1 MPPKSGYQGLTEIL
15 LKYIYDQF
23 FQSERHDEQFKQSV
37 LDRVIQQMAQMM
49 ECMTLRDKR
58 QYVLPIVLECMKDE
72 DDDERRLVGVM
83 LVDELAPSLGAEI
96 CREHI
101 MYDFISLQDDPIFKI
116 RREVALRLMKISRV
130 LGEQIFNGVMIP
142 VYKKLSQDS
151 IWSVRKACVEMLPEI
166 SRISSKQMK
175 KG

>member
-1 MPPKSGYQGLTEIL
+1 M
-15 LKYIYDQF
+15 
-23 FQSERHDEQFKQSV
+23 
-37 LDRVIQQMAQMM
+37 
-49 ECMTLRDKR
+49 
-58 QYVLPIVLECMKDE
+58 LPIVLECMKDE
-72 DDDERRLVGVM
+72 DDDERRRVGVV
-83 LVDELAPSLGAEI
+83 LVDELAQSLRAEI

-101 MYDFISLQDDPIFKI
+101 MYDFISLQDDPIFKT
-116 RREVALRLMKISRV
+116 RRELALRLMRVSRV
-130 LGEQIFNGVMIP
+130 LGEQIFNGVIVP